1 MTIWYKKYPGYCG
14 QILILI
20 FFLAL
25 PGCTSIFFMPMEQEI
40 QTPARLNLS
49 YQDVYFHTSD
59 GLVLH
64 GWFLPAEGE
73 SQGTVLFL
81 HGNAENIST
90 HLMSVYWLP
99 QQHFNVFLFD
109 YRGYGQSEGTPS
121 IGGLITDSESAL
133 HYVINRPDINSD
145 KLIVWGQS
153 LGASIA
159 VYTVAHSPERKR
171 IKALI
176 VDSAFTAYRKIAQEK
191 LADIWLTWPLQ
202 WPLSWLFYADYTPIK
217 AIKRISPVP
226 VLIIHGEKDEI
237 VPFSHGIRLYEAAGQ
252 PKQIW
257 LLPNAKHI
265 QDTLDQG
272 FRLRLVAY
280 MQQSLVLRTY
290 GDSDSDW

>member
-1 MTIWYKKYPGYCG
+1 MRRSLY
-14 QILILI
+14 L
-20 FFLAL
+20 LAL
-25 PGCTSIFFMPMEQEI
+25 LQLLTGCTSLFFQPDKKTYV
-40 QTPARLNLS
+40 TPKMLHLRS
-49 YQDVYFHTSD
+49 DDVYFHSD

-64 GWFLPAEGE
+64 GWWLHAKQPPKGI
-73 SQGTVLFL
+73 VLFV

-90 HLMSVYWLP
+90 HIGSVYWLP
-99 QQHFNVFLFD
+99 AQGYDVFLFD